1 MPGAPRMAAGPVR
14 RLTRLLRPNPLR
26 RPSDRSSSPW
36 WCCCSAAFLAA
47 ASSRPSSASAST
59 SHRARPRS
67 TCTAAVAVLTGDG
80 PYGNG
85 LAGNGWATA
94 RWRAPDGQPRTGTL
108 TTLTAP
114 DIWNASPG
122 TRVPVWL
129 TSSGAPAVPPPG
141 PGTAL
146 FTTVSIVMLAGITL
160 MICYWLCRVLLDRRR
175 LAAWESAW
183 ARTRPR
189 WRRDRGWTC
198 RPDAPRAGHHHGG
211 VADGAP
217 GAGPV
222 SRRPGCGPPR
232 GSAGRPGSRVSAGC
246 GCSWLDSKTV
256 FARARNAG
264 PGLRGDAHAPASRPP
279 RPRSAPPPGP

>member
-26 RPSDRSSSPW
+26 RPSDRVELALVVLLL
-36 WCCCSAAFLAA
+36 AAFLAA
-47 ASSRPSSASAST
+47 AVVAPFLGARIDQSQSAAAE
-59 SHRARPRS
+59 HLHP
-67 TCTAAVAVLTGDG
+67 AVAVLTGDG

-94 RWRAPDGQPRTGTL
+94 RWRAPDGQQRTGTL

-129 TSSGAPAVPPPG
+129 TSSGAPAIPPPG

-183 ARTRPR
+183 ARTGPR
-189 WRRDRGWTC
+189 WTTRR
-198 RPDAPRAGHHHGG
+198 
-211 VADGAP
+211 
-217 GAGPV
+217 
-222 SRRPGCGPPR
+222 
-232 GSAGRPGSRVSAGC
+232 
-246 GCSWLDSKTV
+246 
-256 FARARNAG
+256 
-264 PGLRGDAHAPASRPP
+264 
-279 RPRSAPPPGP
+279 